1 MNKNCYR
8 IVFSHVKNMFI
19 AVAEI
24 VKSRTK
30 TAGQSQQPHTDLVA
44 QANTTITYKKLQPIN
59 FAVMSVIGA
68 VVYMMP
74 LHSIANTQIIADKSA
89 PSSQQ
94 ATVLTSGNGTTQ
106 VNIQTPSAGGVSR
119 NTYTQFDVGQ
129 EGVILNNSR
138 NNTQTQLGGWV
149 EGNPWLAT
157 GEAKIILNEVNS
169 SNPSQLRGYIEVAGK
184 SAQVVIANPSG
195 LVCDGCGV
203 INADRFTLTTGQAV
217 MNQGYLESF
226 RVRDGQITIEGKGL
240 DGSLTP
246 YTDIYSRALTINAGL
261 YAKNLTV
268 ALGQND
274 ITVKDQVTPQIN
286 TATSNLNP
294 NPAATSFAL
303 DVGQLGGMYAGKIFL
318 VGNENGLGVRNA
330 GSINSTESTLTLN
343 ANGDLI
349 NTGNMIANKDQ
360 LQINAQHIQNTGNIS
375 SATSQV
381 SLNSQTLDNS
391 GLISSAD
398 ELHLQQQGN
407 LTNTG
412 TLNAARIAIDS
423 DSLNNQGSIEQTGT
437 QALDL
442 NAGELSNQGGQIG
455 LISNTSGSGTGG
467 NTGSSGTTQPV
478 STNNSAQ
485 DGGSVAV
492 VDNTSTVPKTY
503 AAGYIHVKQRLNN
516 DQGVITTNGS
526 VNLISQNG
534 MNNENGQLQLGTVT
548 VQGGTFNNQQGQFT
562 AQQADIQ
569 TQSLNNQSG
578 QMNIAQKL
586 NINSQ
591 GVDNTQGKIQAVDQI
606 DLAVANLL
614 DNSAGQIASGQFLTI
629 HAGDLNNQSG
639 LLYSELQSIDLT
651 SQQNIANQSGTIQ
664 AKTSINL
671 SSQNLNN
678 DAGIIVADS
687 LNLQHQQVSNQQGN
701 ISAQQ
706 SIQIQ
711 SQGLID
717 NQQGQILADQSVV
730 LNSQG
735 LNNNQ
740 GIIASL
746 DDQVSLNSGQAQLS
760 NQAGLIQAK
769 TQLTLESQ
777 HEIDNQQGLMVA
789 DLGIHLT
796 SQGLNNNAGQIS
808 SAQGDILLNAGNAA
822 FSNQAGQ
829 VLAGQNLQIVAN
841 RLDNSSAGQL
851 AAQSNL
857 QIETTQDINNQSG
870 NIAANQSV
878 NLNSLGINNQQGQ
891 IGSIYGSLSIE
902 AGQAQ
907 VDNQQGRLQA
917 GQQLNLSAAGINN
930 SQGQIIATDLL
941 TLNSHEQTLNNL
953 QGILSGKQLL
963 LDTGELNND
972 QGLMQAQDGIQ
983 LNTHQRNLINSN
995 SGQQG
1000 GILSQGTIQLQNIAT
1015 LNNQDGYIASGQ
1027 QLLLDVNQL
1036 LNNRGTLLG
1045 ADQLQITGTGLNQ
1058 YLDNQS
1064 GQILSMGDMTLSL
1077 DHISNQGKTQSSDP
1091 DSQIVAAGQLNITTQ
1106 QLDNQNTLNDNLTTT
1121 AQGID
1126 AQSLNIESN
1135 ILNNQQGSIRS
1146 RGDQQLLIGQ
1156 QLNNQQG
1163 QISSQQLLQVQGD
1176 QLQINNLEGQLLA
1189 GTQLDLQAKSL
1200 SGDGRL
1206 LSLGNA
1212 TLTLQDDYLH
1222 ATNAQLQA
1230 NQNLT
1235 LNVAATL
1242 VNNGVINAGNQLQLN
1257 ANNISNLQNG
1267 KIESHE
1273 TQITAQDQLTNTGLI
1288 NGDVTWLQ
1296 ANTVTNQGTGRIYGT
1311 DLAIAAKTLN
1321 NTPDDQGNAPVIA
1334 SRGDLHL
1341 GVETLNNLANR
1352 VDYSSQALIFSA
1364 ANLYLGGTLDA
1375 DHHAIGQANVINN
1388 ESATI
1393 ESLGDMQLSAQQ
1405 MNNINKH
1412 FITGEVEVAR
1422 TDGLEKFYWSW
1433 YNFDGTVLRP
1443 MNGREDWSKYQ
1454 YSEIT
1459 YETQTLESAPAKI
1472 IAGGNLDLSG
1482 ANVLNDKSQILAGDE
1497 LKNEGGTITSL
1508 DAKGIRKVVDQGT
1521 QTLYWK
1527 YEGTWVNPFQISTE
1541 TTIDLP
1547 VSQLLGGQTLTQQE
1561 ASTTKV
1567 SNNQSNE
1574 TIKDSWL
1581 AQATAASLK
1590 TTSNTTT
1597 TEQAQTTD
1605 SSHLNTTGDVTLEV
1619 RTVNNSSVKVPN
1631 SALYRVNPNSQAGYL
1646 IETDPNFTNYGK
1658 WLSSDYMLNALGLD
1672 PALQQKRLGDGFYE
1686 QRMLQDQIAN
1696 LTGYRFLDGY
1706 ASDEA
1711 QYKALM
1717 DNGLTFAETY
1727 GLRPGVAL
1735 SATQIA
1741 QLTSDIV
1748 WLVEKTVTLPDGTVT
1763 QALVPQVYIKARVG
1777 DLKGDGTL
1785 LSANSVNFQL
1795 NGDLLNSATI
1805 AGREAVQITA
1815 DNVNNLMG
1823 RIQGN
1828 TVAIATRN
1836 DLNNIGG
1843 QISAQDAMALNV
1855 GGNLNLTTT
1864 TKTATSQIGGFSSTV
1879 TGIDRVAGL
1888 YVGNGSP
1895 SAINLNTATLVMD
1908 VAGNAI
1914 FKGAEIQNNNGATV
1928 LNAKGN
1934 IDIGTVQT
1942 GYQLQTVRD
1951 AKNSSTSQQT
1961 QDVGSQIT
1969 SAESLLL
1976 SGQNIDVQGSALNS
1990 EQGTTYLS
1998 AADQLNIGEGRK
2010 TSQLDSQWYSK
2021 KSGILSSKTESG
2033 YIHNQSDEAIAST
2046 VEGKNVVLDAKNITI
2061 QGSQVVADNL
2071 TQIQATEN
2079 VNILAAENHESKVSE
2094 SYKKKSGFTSSF
2106 SDGVASVGYAKS
2118 KSELNEKETAL
2129 TITQSQIHSQNGS
2142 INISAGKDL
2151 TMQAALLNA
2160 GEDINLTGQNVNL
2173 NAAYATTEQHS
2184 KITTKQTGLSIGVT
2198 YSGGEAAKSAYE
2210 KSNQDGQFSDSVVGQ
2225 VMAHGE
2231 AVRKAS
2237 MAAATPVVVTAGSQ
2251 KTEKTSDIVS
2261 TQAVVTEVAAKGNLN
2276 IIADQG
2282 SIQSQG
2288 AKISAEGDALLHAKN
2303 NILLDAV
2310 QDTHT
2315 ETANSK
2321 RSGFSTD
2328 NRDWLSPLGI
2338 YNDKNIGDGQVVK
2351 TTGTQ
2356 LSVGGSS
2363 TLQTEQGDIKIIG
2376 SSVVAQNDNTINAGH
2391 DVYITSSQQVQS
2403 QNEVQSSK
2411 GWGSAQISDTERFD
2425 GYMNSNSL
2433 NKSNSVE
2440 QQRSQIGSLAG
2451 NINIQAGNQYTQQ
2464 VADLMAAQDI
2474 NIRAKDIAILEGKN
2488 TGSSEQSSQDLKIG
2502 LFSRVSS
2509 PLIDLANAIEEA
2521 KESKADDRTKALQ
2534 GLAAVA
2540 QGYQSYSDLQGAYV
2554 AKAEAGIGFK
2564 TSQSEQK
2571 STYASS
2577 QQNLLN
2583 AGGNINL
2590 TSTEGNIH
2598 LQNTQVTAKDT
2609 ISLDSAKDI
2618 LLESGQSQ
2626 QKADGKNSNAGL
2638 SVGYGASFGAQT
2650 GVYFYAEAGYGQGS
2664 NHTDNNIHSN
2674 TTLKSDQLQ
2683 IKSQGDATL
2692 AGAQASANRID
2703 ADIGGKLSVI
2713 SQQDTVQQDIDQT
2726 GVGARLQISLG
2737 TAWQV
2742 SGNYSNSNASG
2753 NSNSVHQQSGL
2764 FAGEGGYHVKAD
2776 SVDLKGGAIVSTAAK
2791 ENNDLTANSLAFS
2804 NIQNS
2809 SSYDA
2814 TTVSLSGGFGST
2826 KEKKDD
2832 KANTPTSDAKW
2843 RDSQSFSPSLPQYES
2858 DNDSSTTYATLSA
2871 GNITIGGKTTTV
2883 EELGIHSDIATAN
2896 RQLETLPNL
2905 QEILDK
2911 QKTVAAATS
2920 TIVAATRTYSQNQA
2934 EDAAKERDKL
2944 KEKALADMQAEGG
2957 TDWETYQNLTTDA
2970 AKQDFL
2976 IKKDADYADAYKNA
2990 QAWGIGGDKSRA
3002 LNAVTTAITGALGGQ
3017 TDLQVVTNTLAP
3029 YGSQL
3034 IGESFGHG
3042 EDKNTAAQ
3050 LTAHAILGATL
3061 AYINGGDPLAG
3072 GSAAVA
3078 SEAAATYFANQ
3089 YNDGH
3094 TAINPLTGEF
3104 DPNLLPENVKTGIR
3118 DLTAGIGAVI
3128 GGAVGDSSYNAQ
3140 LAGVIGQNAVE
3151 NNELLKVNDKGE
3163 YILCIEIFNLSCAP
3177 RQGERVATD
3186 QEKLDAAIN
3195 LAIDF
3200 IPGPEGK
3207 GVKAIVKATGELIG
3221 TYKDAKAARK
3231 AADNFCSGSA
3241 CFTAGTLIETDQGL
3255 KAVEE
3260 FVGGELVWARND
3272 LTLEYGYRPV
3282 IATKVTADQPIF
3294 HVTVQ
3299 NEQGQIDVLETTAEH
3314 PFWIKDLGWLK
3325 ASLLQSGMTL
3335 LDRDNQEITIVSQA
3349 LIPNRLE
3356 TVYNIEVEGFH
3367 TYHVGELGV
3376 WVHNANCCN
3385 IDAKQFNGK
3394 MLGADGVQTFSTTVW
3409 KGNGKSRIDVENP
3422 SPGNRPGQLHYQD
3435 NAGNKYYY
3443 DPNTKVFFN
3452 QKTNELAPKA
3462 VQNLLTDSSF
3472 SNGIDKA
3479 LKYLGVKK

>member
-30 TAGQSQQPHTDLVA
+30 AAGQSQQPHTDLVA

-294 NPAATSFAL
+294 NPVSTSFAL

-360 LQINAQHIQNTGNIS
+360 LQINVQHIQNTGNIS

-381 SLNSQTLDNS
+381 SVNSQTLDNS

-492 VDNTSTVPKTY
+492 VDNTSTVPKIY

-516 DQGVITTNGS
+516 DHGGIATNGS

-534 MNNENGQLQLGTVT
+534 VNNENGQLQLGTVT

-591 GVDNTQGKIQAVDQI
+591 DVDNTQGKIQAVDQI

-706 SIQIQ
+706 SIQVQ

-717 NQQGQILADQSVV
+717 NQQGQILAGQSVV

-746 DDQVSLNSGQAQLS
+746 DDQVSLNSGQAQFS

-841 RLDNSSAGQL
+841 RLDNSNVGQL

-995 SGQQG
+995 SGLQG

-1064 GQILSMGDMTLSL
+1064 GQILSMGDMTLSV
-1077 DHISNQGKTQSSDP
+1077 DHISNQGKTQNSDP
-1091 DSQIVAAGQLNITTQ
+1091 DSQIVAAGQLNITAQ
-1106 QLDNQNTLNDNLTTT
+1106 QLDNQNTLNDSLTTT

-1189 GTQLDLQAKSL
+1189 VTQLNVQAKSL

-1222 ATNAQLQA
+1222 ASNAQLQA

-1235 LNVAATL
+1235 LNVAANL

-1341 GVETLNNLANR
+1341 GVETLNNLANH

-1375 DHHAIGQANVINN
+1375 DHHAIGQASVINN

-1412 FITGEVEVAR
+1412 FLTGDVEVAR

-1443 MNGREDWSKYQ
+1443 MNDKEDWSKYQ

-1482 ANVLNDKSQILAGDE
+1482 ANVLNDKSQILAGGE

-1527 YEGTWVNPFQISTE
+1527 HEGTWVNPFQISTE

-1561 ASTTKV
+1561 AVTTEV

-1590 TTSNTTT
+1590 TTNNTTT
-1597 TEQAQTTD
+1597 TEQAQTAD

-1888 YVGNGSP
+1888 YVGNGSS

-1908 VAGNAI
+1908 VAGNAV
-1914 FKGAEIQNNNGATV
+1914 FKGAEIQNSNGATV
-1928 LNAKGN
+1928 LNSHGN

-1942 GYQLQTVRD
+1942 GKQEQLIID
-1951 AKNSSTSQQT
+1951 AKNRYQT
-1961 QDVGSQIT
+1961 EQKQDIGSQINSAGSLIINGQSITAKAVNLSSEKGDIELSAQKDITLENGLNESSVSSRSEVKGSLGGKKSFTYDANSTT
-1969 SAESLLL
+1969 SVANQLNA
-1976 SGQNIDVQGSALNS
+1976 GQNIIINSQQGDITATHLQAEAGNNIQIQAQQGSVKLLSTIDEKS
-1990 EQGTTYLS
+1990 ESLTSSNKGVATYNNR
-1998 AADQLNIGEGRK
+1998 Q
-2010 TSQLDSQWYSK
+2010 
-2021 KSGILSSKTESG
+2021 SG
-2033 YIHNQSDEAIAST
+2033 YIDQE
-2046 VEGKNVVLDAKNITI
+2046 
-2061 QGSQVVADNL
+2061 VAQ
-2071 TQIQATEN
+2071 TT
-2079 VNILAAENHESKVSE
+2079 
-2094 SYKKKSGFTSSF
+2094 
-2106 SDGVASVGYAKS
+2106 
-2118 KSELNEKETAL
+2118 
-2129 TITQSQIHSQNGS
+2129 
-2142 INISAGKDL
+2142 
-2151 TMQAALLNA
+2151 LNA
-2160 GEDINLTGQNVNL
+2160 G
-2173 NAAYATTEQHS
+2173 
-2184 KITTKQTGLSIGVT
+2184 
-2198 YSGGEAAKSAYE
+2198 
-2210 KSNQDGQFSDSVVGQ
+2210 
-2225 VMAHGE
+2225 
-2231 AVRKAS
+2231 
-2237 MAAATPVVVTAGSQ
+2237 
-2251 KTEKTSDIVS
+2251 
-2261 TQAVVTEVAAKGNLN
+2261 
-2276 IIADQG
+2276 
-2282 SIQSQG
+2282 
-2288 AKISAEGDALLHAKN
+2288 
-2303 NILLDAV
+2303 
-2310 QDTHT
+2310 
-2315 ETANSK
+2315 
-2321 RSGFSTD
+2321 
-2328 NRDWLSPLGI
+2328 
-2338 YNDKNIGDGQVVK
+2338 
-2351 TTGTQ
+2351 
-2356 LSVGGSS
+2356 
-2363 TLQTEQGDIKIIG
+2363 
-2376 SSVVAQNDNTINAGH
+2376 NTVDINAG
-2391 DVYITSSQQVQS
+2391 
-2403 QNEVQSSK
+2403 K
-2411 GWGSAQISDTERFD
+2411 
-2425 GYMNSNSL
+2425 
-2433 NKSNSVE
+2433 
-2440 QQRSQIGSLAG
+2440 
-2451 NINIQAGNQYTQQ
+2451 NIELQANNIQAGNTIYIGNTLMQRQVDGSLKSADGSVMPENVTLSTLATKDEQWNEQQKGFSGIAKELVKATVIGATGLGLKDPVKIGESKGERTEQTLQQGNSLNAENIAIGSSGQTILTSADVTAKNVTLTGQTVTLNAAEEQSKQSTSQGQETVQGLGAKLNKDSIRLGGFKTEDTTQSTTTTTTTHKSGQ
-2464 VADLMAAQDI
+2464 INTENLNIQASEGINIFGQDI
-2474 NIRAKDIAILEGKN
+2474 TATGNTILDHGRGELNIGGYENKTVTEEKTHTETVSSEVGVRNAYLDAALAVIALKDAAKALDKAKDAYDQAQKDYKAGKITKDALN
-2488 TGSSEQSSQDLKIG
+2488 D
-2502 LFSRVSS
+2502 
-2509 PLIDLANAIEEA
+2509 
-2521 KESKADDRTKALQ
+2521 SKANVAMATVNLAAAEIAA
-2534 GLAAVA
+2534 GASAAAAVA
-2540 QGYQSYSDLQGAYV
+2540 AASTSYGTGFTIGANGERIETVSTTTTSQGQWQGSTLDLNNLVLKSEGQNVNVQGSRITATGTTTFDGTHDLNVTAGTEHNSQSSNSKTNSQSISYTYNGGGSAS
-2554 AKAEAGIGFK
+2554 IGK
-2564 TSQSEQK
+2564 QTSQSASQ
-2571 STYASS
+2571 SLTYINSEID
-2577 QQNLLN
+2577 LN
-2583 AGGNINL
+2583 R
-2590 TSTEGNIH
+2590 TEG
-2598 LQNTQVTAKDT
+2598 
-2609 ISLDSAKDI
+2609 SLDSLNIKGGEVSIQDRGSLQVNNIYIESLQDTASSSSSGSGGSIGGGYGKGSANVSASYNQNQSSSDRAWVNKTSK
-2618 LLESGQSQ
+2618 LLIGNAQNGADLDAMGVQNVTNIGGIIANASKNADSTLQDYGNLNYSGQLELQDLEDHNYNSSNGFSVSTTV
-2626 QKADGKNSNAGL
+2626 GKSIK
-2638 SVGYGASFGAQT
+2638 
-2650 GVYFYAEAGYGQGS
+2650 GQ
-2664 NHTDNNIHSN
+2664 D
-2674 TTLKSDQLQ
+2674 
-2683 IKSQGDATL
+2683 
-2692 AGAQASANRID
+2692 
-2703 ADIGGKLSVI
+2703 
-2713 SQQDTVQQDIDQT
+2713 
-2726 GVGARLQISLG
+2726 
-2737 TAWQV
+2737 
-2742 SGNYSNSNASG
+2742 SNSSKFPSG
-2753 NSNSVHQQSGL
+2753 S
-2764 FAGEGGYHVKAD
+2764 
-2776 SVDLKGGAIVSTAAK
+2776 
-2791 ENNDLTANSLAFS
+2791 
-2804 NIQNS
+2804 
-2809 SSYDA
+2809 
-2814 TTVSLSGGFGST
+2814 TTVSLNSSGQETEQLTKATMGQGTVKNTTHETNRDINNTQEITRDQTTAMLDGSVTIDHRLLTESGRADIIKEQQELSENGVQVTKNIITLLPDGQYKTDALSTLSHLQAKVAATPVGFKEVGQELLDQYTKYIEQGNDPKLFRTMVDNPETLQLLQESYNLEKELNQYKQELILKGMSEDEANESIRDKLLQRQNKNSQTQNISDNENNNEITEGDEESQPLNNPIFLGDLPTISIHASSGLLLPNAQTDQAKLNDENISIINGSNIAIDVLSRVGQLKQNFDEIINSTGIDKEKASLVMNMLLGGVAGTVKALVVDQFAGEEIAKVQDAATTTMTALVHGTSYETVDKAINGNSILGNTTAEQLADQLQLTKDGVGVVSAIVMGGIGST
-2826 KEKKDD
+2826 IAKGTTAEIELSKSGIEIENNKKQALEVGWVDQYGNQKKVTGDGTIARDHQPSKAALIARAEELKGAPLTKAEKNRVINEATSVTVPNEVHAAGPTYAGK
-2832 KANTPTSDAKW
+2832 NTPALIQKDAMDLQAAQQ
-2843 RDSQSFSPSLPQYES
+2843 RDSQAMVENAKQLTPEYTKKLES
-2858 DNDSSTTYATLSA
+2858 ACSSISCKTNKDYDNFL
-2871 GNITIGGKTTTV
+2871 NK
-2883 EELGIHSDIATAN
+2883 
-2896 RQLETLPNL
+2896 
-2905 QEILDK
+2905 ILD
-2911 QKTVAAATS
+2911 
-2920 TIVAATRTYSQNQA
+2920 
-2934 EDAAKERDKL
+2934 EE
-2944 KEKALADMQAEGG
+2944 
-2957 TDWETYQNLTTDA
+2957 
-2970 AKQDFL
+2970 
-2976 IKKDADYADAYKNA
+2976 
-2990 QAWGIGGDKSRA
+2990 
-3002 LNAVTTAITGALGGQ
+3002 
-3017 TDLQVVTNTLAP
+3017 
-3029 YGSQL
+3029 
-3034 IGESFGHG
+3034 
-3042 EDKNTAAQ
+3042 
-3050 LTAHAILGATL
+3050 
-3061 AYINGGDPLAG
+3061 AG
-3072 GSAAVA
+3072 K
-3078 SEAAATYFANQ
+3078 
-3089 YNDGH
+3089 
-3094 TAINPLTGEF
+3094 
-3104 DPNLLPENVKTGIR
+3104 NVK
-3118 DLTAGIGAVI
+3118 
-3128 GGAVGDSSYNAQ
+3128 
-3140 LAGVIGQNAVE
+3140 
-3151 NNELLKVNDKGE
+3151 
-3163 YILCIEIFNLSCAP
+3163 
-3177 RQGERVATD
+3177 
-3186 QEKLDAAIN
+3186 
-3195 LAIDF
+3195 
-3200 IPGPEGK
+3200 
-3207 GVKAIVKATGELIG
+3207 
-3221 TYKDAKAARK
+3221 
-3231 AADNFCSGSA
+3231 
-3241 CFTAGTLIETDQGL
+3241 
-3255 KAVEE
+3255 
-3260 FVGGELVWARND
+3260 
-3272 LTLEYGYRPV
+3272 
-3282 IATKVTADQPIF
+3282 
-3294 HVTVQ
+3294 
-3299 NEQGQIDVLETTAEH
+3299 
-3314 PFWIKDLGWLK
+3314 
-3325 ASLLQSGMTL
+3325 
-3335 LDRDNQEITIVSQA
+3335 
-3349 LIPNRLE
+3349 
-3356 TVYNIEVEGFH
+3356 
-3367 TYHVGELGV
+3367 
-3376 WVHNANCCN
+3376 
-3385 IDAKQFNGK
+3385 
-3394 MLGADGVQTFSTTVW
+3394 
-3409 KGNGKSRIDVENP
+3409 
-3422 SPGNRPGQLHYQD
+3422 
-3435 NAGNKYYY
+3435 
-3443 DPNTKVFFN
+3443 
-3452 QKTNELAPKA
+3452 
-3462 VQNLLTDSSF
+3462 
-3472 SNGIDKA
+3472 
-3479 LKYLGVKK
+3479 